1 MANTTFN
8 GPVRSDNGFE
18 TISKNAT
25 TGAVTIEADYNVRPN
40 FRASIDNSTFAGAG
54 GAHIVL
60 LFDKNAFLK
69 SLKFHFPFSVLFIF
83 NPNSSP
89 CERSTIAMTLL
100 AEQPLLDV
108 QFLHGVLSHVYQ
120 LMNRSILHVHM

>member
-54 GAHIVL
+54 GARGCCTPPESFVAETEAGH
-60 LFDKNAFLK
+60 
-69 SLKFHFPFSVLFIF
+69 PFWLQW
-83 NPNSSP
+83 NSKAAP
-89 CERSTIAMTLL
+89 YG
-100 AEQPLLDV
+100 
-108 QFLHGVLSHVYQ
+108 HGCLEI
-120 LMNRSILHVHM
+120 R

>member
-54 GAHIVL
+54 GATDTLTVQESGTTFMENQFQPAPI
-60 LFDKNAFLK
+60 
-69 SLKFHFPFSVLFIF
+69 SI
-83 NPNSSP
+83 
-89 CERSTIAMTLL
+89 ERSTVVEI
-100 AEQPLLDV
+100 
-108 QFLHGVLSHVYQ
+108 FS
-120 LMNRSILHVHM
+120 S